1 MLCWV
6 SGSKKTENVLVILP
20 RIPDRYYVLFGG
32 AKMGAVPMPGTNL
45 LTANDIEYRIN
56 SADAQ
61 VAVVAEVHADAAE
74 SIKQNCPT
82 FVHLILVR
90 FNRAGLNSFEAL
102 LATASDSFDRSM
114 VPPTR
119 STDLIL
125 IYFTSGTTAMPKMVG
140 RDHAYALSH
149 SIT

>member
-1 MLCWV
+1 
-6 SGSKKTENVLVILP
+6 
-20 RIPDRYYVLFGG
+20 
-32 AKMGAVPMPGTNL
+32 MGAVPMPGTNL
-45 LTANDIEYRIN
+45 LTANDIEFRIN

-61 VAVVAEVHADAAE
+61 VAEAHADAVE

-82 FVHLILVR
+82 FLHIILVR
-90 FNRAGLNSFEAL
+90 SNRAGWNSFEAL

-114 VPPTR
+114 VPPSR
-119 STDLIL
+119 SIDLIL